1 MVLQDI
7 TEDHL
12 VVLLI
17 TVVVDPRDITEV
29 LHTMVAHLEVGP
41 MVDHLTHMV
50 VADHHTMEVAFL
62 FTHMGA
68 QEFHLMGHHII
79 RMALRIMVV
88 HMDLHHLHTHIHHM
102 HIMCS
107 LIIEYLN

>member
-17 TVVVDPRDITEV
+17 TVVVDHQDIMEV
-29 LHTMVAHLEVGP
+29 LHTTVAHQEVGP

-50 VADHHTMEVAFL
+50 VVDHHTMEAAFL
-62 FTHMGA
+62 FIHTAA

-79 RMALRIMVV
+79 RMVLRIMVV
-88 HMDLHHLHTHIHHM
+88 HMDLHHTHIHHM